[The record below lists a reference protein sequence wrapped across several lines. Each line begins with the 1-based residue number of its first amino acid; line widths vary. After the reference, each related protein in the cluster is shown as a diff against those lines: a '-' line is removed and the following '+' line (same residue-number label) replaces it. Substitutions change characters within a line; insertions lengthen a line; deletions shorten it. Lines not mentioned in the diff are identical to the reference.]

1 MEQMNTRFL
10 PGDIVTVLPYNE
22 IAAKFVRDRMLP
34 SGCIFTY
41 PMEKFC
47 GNDYI
52 VAEVRSHPYC
62 TEVGFYVLCTPR
74 EQHIGWTF
82 TDEMLEDIGG
92 VCLETSVDGGILFD
106 DIMNF
111 SE

>member
-22 IAAKFVRDRMLP
+22 IAAKFVSNRILP
-34 SGCIFTY
+34 SGCMF
-41 PMEKFC
+41 PHGMEKFC
-47 GNDYI
+47 GKDYI
-52 VAEVRSHPYC
+52 VTAIHEDAHSE
-62 TEVGFYVLCTPR
+62 EVGYYRLCTPQG
-74 EQHIGWTF
+74 QHIVWVF
-82 TDEMLEDIGG
+82 TDEMLEDIAG
-92 VCLETSVDGGILFD
+92 VPLETFVDGGILFD